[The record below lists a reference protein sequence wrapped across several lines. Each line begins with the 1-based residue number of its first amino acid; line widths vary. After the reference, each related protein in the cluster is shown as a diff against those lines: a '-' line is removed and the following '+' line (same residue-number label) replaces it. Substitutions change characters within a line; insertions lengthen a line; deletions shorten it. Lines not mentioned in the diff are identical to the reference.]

1 MKGQKFLKVTSV
13 LMIVS
18 GIIAIIFGII
28 ALLGMSAISLLS
40 EGEANMGMLYASMI
54 LVLFASVIEL
64 IAGVKGNTACKAP
77 ETAKKCIPW
86 GIAVAALSIIS
97 MILGVAGGGSFSVTT
112 FVLNLLIPGL
122 YVYGAKQI
130 HDGMSFIPDSV
141 DVPNVNDMKDAE

>member
-28 ALLGMSAISLLS
+28 ALLGMGAMLS
-40 EGEANMGMLYASMI
+40 DGEVNMGMLYASMI

-130 HDGMSFIPDSV
+130 HDGISFIPDSV

>member
-40 EGEANMGMLYASMI
+40 EGEVNMGMLYASMI

-64 IAGVKGNTACKAP
+64 IAGVKGNNGDHST
-77 ETAKKCIPW
+77 INYFS
-86 GIAVAALSIIS
+86 LSS
-97 MILGVAGGGSFSVTT
+97 KMIC
-112 FVLNLLIPGL
+112 
-122 YVYGAKQI
+122 
-130 HDGMSFIPDSV
+130 
-141 DVPNVNDMKDAE
+141 